1 MTMPML
7 CNLSF
12 KRFRSLSSAVL
23 KFDNPTF
30 LVGQNGAGKS
40 NIVDAFTFLY
50 QAMTFPLTAVFD
62 SRGGIATVENRG
74 VLSGC
79 PSHLG
84 LRVELENLDGE
95 TSRAM
100 YAFALRGLG
109 RYDFEVVREQ
119 CSVMRRDG
127 SHNWFDRS
135 RNAFR
140 CNTDS
145 LQPAFEANALA
156 LPLVGGD
163 TRFFPVFRFLTM
175 MRVYRIEPAR
185 LREMQDPSIGMLLH
199 PDGRN
204 AASVWREIGARSPHD
219 AEIIR
224 DLIKKIVPGAIDIR
238 PKMMHGDKWSLEL
251 IQKGADATEV
261 AFEARNMSDGT
272 LRAVGLLAAVFQ
284 PLSPSVLVIEEPE
297 ATLHPGA
304 LGAILDLLR
313 HAGRFI
319 QTVVTTHSPDVLDAS
334 WIEDRHLRIVNWKAG
349 ATRIA
354 PVSEA
359 SRIALREHLMGAGEL
374 LRSNALTATDF
385 SASDSSKLALFEEGL
400 G

>member
-1 MTMPML
+1 MTMPRL

-23 KFDNPTF
+23 ELDNPTF

-40 NIVDAFTFLY
+40 NIVDAFSFLY
-50 QAMTFPLTAVFD
+50 QAMTFPLTFVFD

-74 VLSGC
+74 APSGR
-79 PSHLG
+79 PSNLG

-95 TSRAM
+95 TSRAT
-100 YAFALRGLG
+100 YAFALRGRESYG
-109 RYDFEVVREQ
+109 FEVVREQ

-135 RNAFR
+135 RDAFR
-140 CNTDS
+140 CNADS
-145 LQPAFEANALA
+145 LQPALKTNALA

-163 TRFFPVFRFLTM
+163 MRFFSVFRFLTM

-185 LREMQDPSIGMLLH
+185 LREMQDPSIGVQLH
-199 PDGRN
+199 SDGRN
-204 AASVWREIGARSPHD
+204 AANVWREIGARSPD
-219 AEIIR
+219 DTEIIR
-224 DLIKKIVPGAIDIR
+224 ELMKKIVPGAIDIR
-238 PKMMHGDKWSLEL
+238 PKMHGDKWTLEL

-284 PLSPSVLVIEEPE
+284 HSSPSVLVIEEPE

-374 LRSNALTATDF
+374 LRSNALTAADF
-385 SASDSSKLALFEEGL
+385 SASDPPEIALFEEGL